1 MPKLIFIVIVPAV
14 LAAGCA
20 AQPTEIAPAAS
31 QAASAPPVV
40 AMAAAVNVAP
50 AAVPSQPESLE
61 VKTVAY
67 EELDN
72 GLVCEP
78 RQRSAS
84 RITRRVCYTRE
95 EYAVVQEQQRE
106 HAQEYARDLSRD
118 QEWREAQQRAEQ
130 ERRRSGMAG
139 F

>member
-1 MPKLIFIVIVPAV
+1 
-14 LAAGCA
+14 
-20 AQPTEIAPAAS
+20 
-31 QAASAPPVV
+31 
-40 AMAAAVNVAP
+40 MAD
-50 AAVPSQPESLE
+50 
-61 VKTVAY
+61 VKTVQF

-78 RQRSAS
+78 RERSGS

-95 EYAVVQEQQRE
+95 EFAALQVQQRE

-118 QEWREAQQRAEQ
+118 REWREAQERMEQ
-130 ERRRSGMAG
+130 ERRRQGMAG